1 MKEKSFFLETRSWKE
16 VCWLQLLFKEIF
28 PSNKIPPLL
37 MVLPSLPQHR
47 IWLLYLPP
55 AHTRWTPRPLSSV
68 RLCIHPPA
76 NLWAPASKQIQNRTT
91 SHTSPITVLIQA
103 KPLLSLSRSLS
114 WMIAGPHRWSPHFY
128 FRLFLVCFQQHSQK
142 EPFEKQVRSRPSAPN
157 SAGKNRVLPKACT
170 SDPGP
175 SAPLLPLSALP
186 LCRATHACP
195 RTLHWRFFLLRT
207 PSAQILPGL
216 VPHFLQLPG
225 RPALTAP

>member
-1 MKEKSFFLETRSWKE
+1 MAALSPACSYPLDSAFSVLCQT
-16 VCWLQLLFKEIF
+16 LY
-28 PSNKIPPLL
+28 PSPCQSVGSSLKADPESHHFSH
-37 MVLPSLPQHR
+37 LPDYRADPS
-47 IWLLYLPP
+47 
-55 AHTRWTPRPLSSV
+55 
-68 RLCIHPPA
+68 
-76 NLWAPASKQIQNRTT
+76 
-91 SHTSPITVLIQA
+91 QA
-103 KPLLSLSRSLS
+103 TALSLSRSLS